1 MIDLQVNNDVI
12 DLLSSTCTSVSPIVL
27 THARKD
33 ICGSDK
39 SGQFVKIWES
49 KTGDEAE
56 ATYLARSSSIVPT
69 YLSTR

>member
-1 MIDLQVNNDVI
+1 MGTWYTIQCLICHVIDLQVNNDVI
-12 DLLSSTCTSVSPIVL
+12 LSSTSVSPIVL

-39 SGQFVKIWES
+39 SGQFVNIWES

-56 ATYLARSSSIVPT
+56 ATCI
-69 YLSTR
+69 

>member
-1 MIDLQVNNDVI
+1 MGMSLKYTTNYDVI
-12 DLLSSTCTSVSPIVL
+12 LSSTCTSVSPIVL

-56 ATYLARSSSIVPT
+56 ATCT
-69 YLSTR
+69 

>member
-1 MIDLQVNNDVI
+1 MGTWYTIQCLICHVIDLQVNNDVI
-12 DLLSSTCTSVSPIVL
+12 LFSTCTSVSPIVL

-56 ATYLARSSSIVPT
+56 ATCT
-69 YLSTR
+69 